1 MTVKKGGKEK
11 GEKEGGKGRI
21 GVIGVQCKYKINM

>member
-1 MTVKKGGKEK
+1 MTVKTGRKEK

-21 GVIGVQCKYKINM
+21 GVTGVQCNAA

>member
-11 GEKEGGKGRI
+11 GEMEGGKGRI
-21 GVIGVQCKYKINM
+21 GVTGVQCNAA